1 MKKAYNVFGLF
12 EKAKA
17 GLKFSVLMLCF
28 FGVQSQVSAQTISH
42 LAMGGSVDPVESTQI
57 LKDIDKDYDF
67 SSLAAEDVVR
77 KLKEFGTPIMSTT
90 ETDPVKEVEQQ
101 FTIGF
106 MVNISR
112 GLETSSDV
120 ASVVNSSVTNSLN
133 SPLAVRFQNEIDFQD
148 LVEDVLDA
156 ID

>member
-1 MKKAYNVFGLF
+1 
-12 EKAKA
+12 
-17 GLKFSVLMLCF
+17 MLCF
-28 FGVQSQVSAQTISH
+28 FGVQSQVSAQADAI
-42 LAMGGSVDPVESTQI
+42 LVMGGSIDPDETTQI

-77 KLKEFGTPIMSTT
+77 KLKEFGTPIMSAT

-106 MVNISR
+106 MVNISL

-133 SPLAVRFQNEIDFQD
+133 SPLAIRYQNEIDFQD